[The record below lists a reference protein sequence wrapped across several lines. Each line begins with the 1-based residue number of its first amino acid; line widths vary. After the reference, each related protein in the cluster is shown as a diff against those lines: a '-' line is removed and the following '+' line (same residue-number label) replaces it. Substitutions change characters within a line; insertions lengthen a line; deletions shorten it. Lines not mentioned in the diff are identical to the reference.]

1 MFGIPLTKLM
11 QRDGHEV
18 PLVVVKCVEAVE
30 SLGLKSVGI
39 YRVSGTSTQIQRL
52 KNDFDRSKKVYIAYN
67 FHVLNC
73 LNRLCCCGSQ
83 DK

>member
-1 MFGIPLTKLM
+1 M

-30 SLGLKSVGI
+30 STGLKSVGI

-52 KNDFDRSKKVYIAYN
+52 KNDFDRGKET
-67 FHVLNC
+67 
-73 LNRLCCCGSQ
+73 RGGT
-83 DK
+83 

>member
-1 MFGIPLTKLM
+1 MLKPNPVFGIELTKLM

-30 SLGLKSVGI
+30 ATGLKSVGL

-52 KNDFDRSKKVYIAYN
+52 KNDFDRSKDIHGWDDIV
-67 FHVLNC
+67 
-73 LNRLCCCGSQ
+73 S
-83 DK
+83 